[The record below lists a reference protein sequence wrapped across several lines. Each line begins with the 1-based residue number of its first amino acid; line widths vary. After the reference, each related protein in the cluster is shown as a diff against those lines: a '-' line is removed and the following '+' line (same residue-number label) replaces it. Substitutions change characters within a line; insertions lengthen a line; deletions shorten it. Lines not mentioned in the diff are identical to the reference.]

1 MGKTVGRL
9 LRRLLLSET
18 QVRSAEGL
26 HRGLQRSRDSK
37 DIKTVTSVREI
48 TCQSERK
55 R

>member
-1 MGKTVGRL
+1 MGKNAGRL

-18 QVRSAEGL
+18 QGRSADGL
-26 HRGLQRSRDSK
+26 QRGLQRSRDSK
-37 DIKTVTSVREI
+37 AMKTVTSIRET